1 MNAPNQICIGYTAF
15 IVAAS
20 FIEIMSYTNIGAGQ
34 GGSPVWNENYIQGRV
49 SRQGDQYKH
58 ILNIVDKDTFS
69 TDDFIGQAT

>member
-34 GGSPVWNENYIQGRV
+34 GGSPVWNEKITFRV
-49 SRQGDQYKH
+49 EYPDNETNTN
-58 ILNIVDKDTFS
+58 LF
-69 TDDFIGQAT
+69 

>member
-34 GGSPVWNENYIQGRV
+34 GGSPVWNEKVTFRV
-49 SRQGDQYKH
+49 EYP
-58 ILNIVDKDTFS
+58 DKETNTNLF
-69 TDDFIGQAT
+69 

>member
-34 GGSPVWNENYIQGRV
+34 GGSPVWNEKITFRV
-49 SRQGDQYKH
+49 EYP
-58 ILNIVDKDTFS
+58 DKETNTNLF
-69 TDDFIGQAT
+69 